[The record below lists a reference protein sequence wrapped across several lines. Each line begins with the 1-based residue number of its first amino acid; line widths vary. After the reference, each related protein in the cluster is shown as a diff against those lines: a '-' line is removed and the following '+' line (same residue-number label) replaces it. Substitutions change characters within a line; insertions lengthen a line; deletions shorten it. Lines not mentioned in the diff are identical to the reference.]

1 MIYFQHKCSTFS
13 SVLFWQRQQTH
24 IKMPRSSAMRNITHD
39 KLRQT
44 LAFFLNHVLVNHLA
58 GIEMGFLV
66 QTFIIETLEDIREM
80 VQREITQ
87 LIIEEEEGF
96 EEDSSSS
103 EDEPVEP

>member
-1 MIYFQHKCSTFS
+1 M
-13 SVLFWQRQQTH
+13 
-24 IKMPRSSAMRNITHD
+24 
-39 KLRQT
+39 
-44 LAFFLNHVLVNHLA
+44 
-58 GIEMGFLV
+58 FLV